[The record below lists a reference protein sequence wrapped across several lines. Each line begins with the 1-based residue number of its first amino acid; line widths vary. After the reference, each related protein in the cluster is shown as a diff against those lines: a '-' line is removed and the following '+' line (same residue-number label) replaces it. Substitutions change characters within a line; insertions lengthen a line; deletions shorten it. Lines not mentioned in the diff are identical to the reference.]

1 MKFSK
6 KETYAIIIDE
16 SILIDKTAINIF
28 EELYNFK
35 STIEIVIDTQLSKT
49 IENFLLENVEKYYL
63 AKGLLHL
70 LQNNFKT
77 HEIDARNYLN
87 VEIIKDIFKKM
98 NKDVSLAITNKS
110 TFSKQISQDDGIKC
124 YNSSNGK
131 LILWKKTT
139 NVTTEAFY
147 VDKDM
152 MINKPDVSNIK
163 YVYSQKY
170 GYVRLDS
177 KGLFVG
183 GEGTVYKT
191 YNGFFVKIFD
201 KDHITYTNYKKLL
214 KMIELDIYRPNI
226 KWPLD
231 IVYYQGDFV
240 GYLMEEVKDSIPLDI
255 LRIENFN
262 GMDFKKRFK
271 LVLEFLKTVEYL
283 HKKNIVIGDMKLDNL
298 LIDKNE
304 NLHFV
309 DCGTYQ
315 IEDYACPVCHPD
327 YTLRILTEEELKKT
341 LRSFDDEYYPI
352 NRIMFEIIFKKNPNF
367 NPTGHNTNYDEKLSF
382 HYPIDAEKIENLPKR
397 EDTQIWKSFSQN
409 VREMFYYYFTEQ
421 RVSELSE
428 WINVFDRIL
437 SNITI

>member
-49 IENFLLENVEKYYL
+49 IENFSLENIEKYYL

-262 GMDFKKRFK
+262 GMDFKK
-271 LVLEFLKTVEYL
+271 
-283 HKKNIVIGDMKLDNL
+283 
-298 LIDKNE
+298 
-304 NLHFV
+304 
-309 DCGTYQ
+309 
-315 IEDYACPVCHPD
+315 
-327 YTLRILTEEELKKT
+327 
-341 LRSFDDEYYPI
+341 
-352 NRIMFEIIFKKNPNF
+352 
-367 NPTGHNTNYDEKLSF
+367 
-382 HYPIDAEKIENLPKR
+382 KI
-397 EDTQIWKSFSQN
+397 
-409 VREMFYYYFTEQ
+409 
-421 RVSELSE
+421 
-428 WINVFDRIL
+428 
-437 SNITI
+437 